1 MAAMPGGL
9 AAHHDAVTAAGVAPV
24 VLLAPYRPLFHP
36 TPSWR
41 YAFLTGGRGS
51 GKSFHVALF
60 LLNLTYEVGHVILFT
75 RWTMESA
82 DASIIPEFV
91 DKIDLLGKGEDF
103 EITKKEIVNRKTGSR
118 ILFRGIKTSSGNQT
132 AKLKSI
138 QGVTTWVL
146 DEAEELVDR
155 RTFDTI
161 DDSIRSQLRPN
172 RVILSLNPS
181 SVDHFLHGLFVA
193 SPRDDTLY
201 IHTTWEDNRPNL
213 SESFLEKIDRTRQD
227 NPARYAHVYGGEWR
241 REVAGL
247 LWTRAELDRARLVR
261 PPEDLSRILVAIDP
275 AITAHESSDETG
287 IVVVGADRHRK
298 GYVLEDLSGRYSP
311 NEWATVAL
319 EAARRYK
326 GSIVAET
333 NQGGD
338 MVAAVI
344 RSLGERAQ
352 GVRIIDVK
360 ASRGKLARAEP
371 VYSLY
376 QEGRIFHCG
385 TFPLLEAQM
394 AGFNPE
400 LALVSPDRVDALV
413 WGLSALLLT
422 GATPFV
428 V

>member
-1 MAAMPGGL
+1 MTVPS
-9 AAHHDAVTAAGVAPV
+9 TAAVQPV
-24 VLLAPYRPLFHP
+24 VLLAPYRPLFNASP
-36 TPSWR
+36 AWR

-51 GKSFHVALF
+51 GKSFHLSMF
-60 LLNLTYEVGHVILFT
+60 LLNLTYEAGHVILFT

-91 DKIDLLGKGEDF
+91 EKIDLLGKNDDF
-103 EITKKEIVNRKTGSR
+103 DVTKKEIVNRRTGSR

-155 RTFDTI
+155 KTFETI
-161 DDSIRSQLRPN
+161 DDSIRSLGRPN

-181 SVDHFLHGLFVA
+181 AVDHFLHGLFVA
-193 SPRDDTLY
+193 TPRTDTLY
-201 IHTTWEDNRPNL
+201 IHTTWQDNAPNL
-213 SESFLEKIDRTRQD
+213 SESFLAKIDQTRRD
-227 NPARYAHVYGGEWR
+227 NPARYAHIYAGEWR

-247 LWTRAELDRARLVR
+247 LWTRAELDRARIASR
-261 PPEDLSRILVAIDP
+261 PDDLSRVLVAIDP
-275 AITAHESSDETG
+275 AITANESSDETG

-298 GYVLEDLSGRYSP
+298 GYVLEDLSGRYTP

-319 EAARRYK
+319 EAARRWK
-326 GSIVAET
+326 GAIVAET

-338 MVAAVI
+338 MVTAVI
-344 RSLGERAQ
+344 RSLGERAN

-385 TFPLLEAQM
+385 SFPLLESQM

-400 LALVSPDRVDALV
+400 SSLVSPDRVDALV

-428 V
+428 I

>member
-1 MAAMPGGL
+1 MPAARQDN
-9 AAHHDAVTAAGVAPV
+9 AEPV
-24 VLLAPYRPLFHP
+24 ILLAPYRPLFDP
-36 TPSWR
+36 APAWR

-51 GKSFHVALF
+51 GKSWHLSIC
-60 LLNLTYEVGHVILFT
+60 LLNLTYSPDHVILFT

-82 DASIIPEFV
+82 GASIIPEFV
-91 DKIDLLGKGEDF
+91 DKIERLGKRDDF
-103 EITKKEIVNRKTGSR
+103 AVTKNEIVNKLTGSR

-155 RTFDTI
+155 RAFDTI
-161 DDSIRSQLRPN
+161 DDSIRSQLQPN

-181 SVDHFLHGLFVA
+181 SVDHFLHGLFVTA
-193 SPRDDTLY
+193 RRADTLY
-201 IHTTWEDNRPNL
+201 IHTTWQDNVDNL
-213 SESFLEKIDRTRQD
+213 STSFVEKIEQTRRD
-227 NPARYAHVYGGEWR
+227 NPPRYAHIYVGEWR

-247 LWTRAELDRARLVR
+247 LWTRAEIERARIAAR
-261 PPEDLSRILVAIDP
+261 PDDLARVLVAIDP

-298 GYVLEDLSGRYSP
+298 GYVLDDLSGRYTP
-311 NEWATVAL
+311 NEWATIAL
-319 EAARRYK
+319 DAARRWN

-338 MVAAVI
+338 MVTAVI
-344 RSLGERAQ
+344 RSLGERGR

-385 TFPLLEAQM
+385 TFPLLESQM

-400 LALVSPDRVDALV
+400 STTTSPDRVDALV

>member
-1 MAAMPGGL
+1 MGSE
-9 AAHHDAVTAAGVAPV
+9 AVEPL

-36 TPSWR
+36 KPSWR

-51 GKSFHVALF
+51 GKSFHLSVF
-60 LLNLTYEVGHVILFT
+60 LLNLTYETGHVILFT
-75 RWTMESA
+75 RYTMESA
-82 DASIIPEFV
+82 GASIIPEFV
-91 DKIDLLGKGEDF
+91 DKLERLGKRDDF
-103 EITKKEIVNRKTGSR
+103 DITQKEIVNRLTGSR

-155 RTFDTI
+155 TTFDRI

-181 SVDHFLHGLFVA
+181 TVEHFLHGLFVA
-193 SPRDDTLY
+193 EPRAHTLY
-201 IHTTWEDNRPNL
+201 IHTTWQDNRDNL
-213 SESFLEKIDRTRQD
+213 SESFLAKIEETRTS
-227 NPARYAHVYGGEWR
+227 NPGRYGHIYGGEWL

-247 LWTRAELDRARLVR
+247 LWTSTEIQRARV
-261 PPEDLSRILVAIDP
+261 PAAPDDLNRVLVAIDP
-275 AITAHESSDETG
+275 AVTANAESDETG
-287 IVVVGADRHRK
+287 IVVVGADRNRR

-311 NEWATVAL
+311 NQWATIAID
-319 EAARRYK
+319 AARRWK

-338 MVAAVI
+338 MVTAVLK
-344 RSLGERAQ
+344 SLGDRAH

-376 QEGRIFHCG
+376 QEQRIFHVG
-385 TFPLLEAQM
+385 QLPLLESQM
-394 AGFNPE
+394 LGFNPDNQIT
-400 LALVSPDRVDALV
+400 SPDRVDALV
-413 WGLSALLLT
+413 WGLSALLLN
-422 GATPFV
+422 GANAFV